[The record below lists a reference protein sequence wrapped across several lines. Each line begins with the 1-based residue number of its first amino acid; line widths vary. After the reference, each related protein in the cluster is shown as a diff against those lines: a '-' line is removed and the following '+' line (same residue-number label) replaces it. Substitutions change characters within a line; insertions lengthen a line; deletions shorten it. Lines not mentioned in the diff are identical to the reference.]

1 MTSHGKSAEDRLK
14 ALTFIKAK
22 ADTSNISEI
31 SLSSDS
37 LILSEEMMTQ
47 HPNLT
52 FFGSLH
58 ASTAR
63 RSIQKV
69 KYFVLTNISK
79 IKRIKNCV

>member
-1 MTSHGKSAEDRLK
+1 
-14 ALTFIKAK
+14 
-22 ADTSNISEI
+22 
-31 SLSSDS
+31 
-37 LILSEEMMTQ
+37 MMTQ